1 MRILRL
7 WTLFWHEIK
16 GAGNWAMAPSLAAL
30 RRRHI
35 LFVLILVF
43 VPCSIFVL
51 FSQPDMSQE
60 QAVVQRIAEL
70 QLKLQHLD
78 AMYRERE
85 EDVHVLSQQLGQLL
99 MESVPP
105 GGNLSS
111 SLPLHLSP
119 EARTLLRNLTGLR
132 PGGGDSAQLL
142 RLPSAYQFLPHLL
155 LSPSSLRPAI
165 SVSRGR
171 SGVSVVLGIPT
182 VKREVQSYLLATLQ
196 NILDS
201 MTQEEEEDVLIV
213 VFIAETEEEY
223 VNQVANEV
231 RDHFLEEVEVGL
243 IEIIAPTTAYYP
255 DWNTLR
261 VTLGDSKE
269 RVKWRSKQNLDFAF
283 LMMYAQPRGMFY
295 IQLEDDILV
304 KPQFVST
311 MKTIALERIAN
322 KQQWFVLDFCQLGFI
337 GKMFR
342 CVELPWLIQFFFMF
356 YNDKPV
362 DWLLDHVIH
371 TKACNLEKD
380 NKQCKKDKDEL
391 WIHYKPS
398 LFQHIGTYSSLKGK
412 VQKLKD
418 KQFGKVNLFTPHS
431 NPDAEVSSQIKAY
444 KQYTLKRAYEGETFF
459 WGLLPQ
465 PGDHLLFVF
474 KTPLFIKKYTFRSG
488 NAEHPSDRLYNTTVE
503 VLPQQLPLTY
513 DTYNTTADGF
523 VIVGKFDSLGL
534 AEGAVPRVLGI
545 IRQMR
550 LTVHSE
556 TDNWAILSE
565 ISILPDLG
573 R

>member
-1 MRILRL
+1 
-7 WTLFWHEIK
+7 
-16 GAGNWAMAPSLAAL
+16 MALSLSAL

-35 LFVLILVF
+35 LFALILVF
-43 VPCSIFVL
+43 VPCSVFVL
-51 FSQPDMSQE
+51 VSSPDMSQE

-70 QLKLQHLD
+70 QLKLQHLES
-78 AMYRERE
+78 MYRERE
-85 EDVHVLSQQLGQLL
+85 EDVHVLSQHLGQLL
-99 MESVPP
+99 TETVPP
-105 GGNLSS
+105 GSNLTYNI
-111 SLPLHLSP
+111 PLSLSP
-119 EARTLLRNLTGLR
+119 EAKTLLRNMTGLR
-132 PGGGDSAQLL
+132 PGGGDSTQLL
-142 RLPSAYQFLPHLL
+142 RLPSAYHFLPHLL
-155 LSPSSLRPAI
+155 KNPSSLRPALCL
-165 SVSRGR
+165 SRGR

-196 NILDS
+196 NIIDS
-201 MTQEEEEDVLIV
+201 MTKEEQDDTLIIVLI
-213 VFIAETEEEY
+213 ADTDEEY
-223 VNQVANEV
+223 VMQVASELKE
-231 RDHFLEEVEVGL
+231 HFAADLESGL
-243 IEIIAPTTAYYP
+243 VDVVAPTAAYYP
-255 DWNTLR
+255 DMNQLR
-261 VTLGDSKE
+261 TTLGDPEE
-269 RVKWRSKQNLDFAF
+269 RVRWRSKQNLDFAF
-283 LMMYAQPRGMFY
+283 LMMYAQPKGMFY

-304 KPQFVST
+304 KPKFVTT

-362 DWLLDHVIH
+362 DWLLDHVIY

-418 KQFGKVNLFTPHS
+418 KQFGKVSLFTPHS
-431 NPDAEVSSQIKAY
+431 NPVAEVKSDIKAY
-444 KQYTLKRAYEGETFF
+444 KQYTLKRAYQGESFF

-465 PGDHLLFVF
+465 PGDHLSFQF
-474 KTPLFIKKYTFRSG
+474 KTPLYIKKYLFRSG

-503 VLPQQLPLTY
+503 VLPLVQPHNF
-513 DTYNTTADGF
+513 DSYNTTSDGYV
-523 VIVGKFDSLGL
+523 VIGKFDNLGL
-534 AEGAVPRVLGI
+534 AEGTVPRPLGAI
-545 IRQMR
+545 KEIR
-550 LTVHSE
+550 LSVHSE